1 MRIYFAHGRQD
12 ANDDRLAWLEAA
24 GYEVTLLKGSLDL
37 GVAMRSGEPD
47 LLLLDVLID
56 GQNGFATARDVN
68 LKFPERDFPIVLC
81 SRIYRGRQF
90 SAEAQRSG
98 VQTFILL
105 PKPEKEFIRRIRQTL
120 THFSPP
126 DDLDVAA

>member
-1 MRIYFAHGRQD
+1 MNIYFAHGRQD
-12 ANDDRLAWLEAA
+12 ASDDRLTWLESA
-24 GYEVTLLKGSLDL
+24 GYEVTVLKGSLDL
-37 GVAMRSGEPD
+37 GVAMRSEEPD

-56 GQNGFATARDVN
+56 GQNGFATAGDVN
-68 LKFPERDFPIVLC
+68 LKFPEREFPIVLC

-105 PKPEKEFIRRIRQTL
+105 PKPEKEFIRRIKQTL
-120 THFSPP
+120 THFSRPG
-126 DDLDVAA
+126 DVDVAA

>member
-1 MRIYFAHGRQD
+1 MNIYFAHGQQEAD
-12 ANDDRLAWLEAA
+12 DDRLAWLEGA
-24 GYEVTLLKGSLDL
+24 GYEVTVLKGSLDL
-37 GVAMRSGEPD
+37 GVALRSEEPD

-56 GQNGFATARDVN
+56 GKNGFETAREVN

-105 PKPEKEFIRRIRQTL
+105 PKPEKEFIRRIQQTL
-120 THFSPP
+120 AHFSPS
-126 DDLDVAA
+126 DDLDLAA